1 MPALRWSKDGGHS
14 TGRRDGPLLLHA
26 CSFASSFR
34 WRLLDN
40 GGHGA
45 AACNNS
51 RLPAPGLFICTGIK
65 VSAPTT
71 SALPPAICLMGP
83 TACGKTRAAVLLA
96 ESGPFD
102 IISVDSALVY
112 RGLDIGAGKPD
123 AATLARAPHRL
134 IDIRDPSQPYSAA
147 DFRND
152 AIREMRD
159 IVARGRVPLLVGG
172 TMLYFKAL
180 RDGLADMPSATPAI
194 RERILAL
201 AAQSGWQ
208 AVHARLQQVDPAAAA
223 RIHPNDPQRLQR
235 ALEVYEVSGV
245 PMTELHQSQPRGQ
258 ATDLPCELHFVSM
271 LPHDRAALHQLIAQR
286 FDSMLAQGL
295 VAEVAA
301 LKQRSDLHAGLPAI
315 RSVGYRQVWDY
326 LDGND
331 DYATMTAKA
340 VAATRQLAKRQLTWL
355 RGWPDSHELLCSLA
369 VEDATIVKNHL
380 KNRVLAAI
388 DW

>member
-1 MPALRWSKDGGHS
+1 MPVS
-14 TGRRDGPLLLHA
+14 TTL
-26 CSFASSFR
+26 
-34 WRLLDN
+34 
-40 GGHGA
+40 
-45 AACNNS
+45 
-51 RLPAPGLFICTGIK
+51 
-65 VSAPTT
+65 
-71 SALPPAICLMGP
+71 ALPPAICLMGP
-83 TACGKTRAAVLLA
+83 TASGKTRAAVLLA

-147 DFRND
+147 DFRAD

-159 IVARGRVPLLVGG
+159 IVARGRIPLLVGG

-180 RDGLADMPSATPAI
+180 RDGLAEMPSATPVI

-201 AAQSGWQ
+201 AAQQGWQ
-208 AVHARLQQVDPAAAA
+208 AVHARLQQVDPVAAA

-235 ALEVYEVSGV
+235 ALEVYEVTGI
-245 PMTELHQSQPRGQ
+245 PMTALHQSQSLSQ
-258 ATDLPCELHFVSM
+258 SNDLPCRLHFVSM

-286 FDSMLAQGL
+286 FDAMLAQGL

-301 LKQRSDLHAGLPAI
+301 LKQRGDLHAGLPAI
-315 RSVGYRQVWDY
+315 RSVGYRQVWNY
-326 LDGND
+326 LEGSD

-340 VAATRQLAKRQLTWL
+340 VAATRQLAKRQFTWL
-355 RGWPDSHELLCSLA
+355 RGWPDAHELQCSLA
-369 VEDATIVKNHL
+369 IEDATIVKNHL
-380 KNRVLAAI
+380 KNHVLAAI
-388 DW
+388 E